1 MSSIPLVDL
10 AAQRAAVATEVA
22 QGWQEVLDRTAF
34 IGGPKVVAFENE
46 YAEFIGAAHC
56 VATANG
62 TDAIEVALRALGVDH
77 GDECILPANTFVAT
91 AEAVRRTGAVPV
103 LVDCVDDGTYLIDT
117 SAVDELSHRAPG
129 RSYRST
135 CMDRRRQSTR

>member
-46 YAEFIGAAHC
+46 SRSSSERP
-56 VATANG
+56 TA
-62 TDAIEVALRALGVDH
+62 
-77 GDECILPANTFVAT
+77 
-91 AEAVRRTGAVPV
+91 
-103 LVDCVDDGTYLIDT
+103 
-117 SAVDELSHRAPG
+117 
-129 RSYRST
+129 
-135 CMDRRRQSTR
+135 